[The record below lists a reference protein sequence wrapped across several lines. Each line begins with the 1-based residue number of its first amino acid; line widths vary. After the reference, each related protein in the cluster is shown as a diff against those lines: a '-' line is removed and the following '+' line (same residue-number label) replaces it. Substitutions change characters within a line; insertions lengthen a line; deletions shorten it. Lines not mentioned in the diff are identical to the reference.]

1 MSVVWY
7 ECKVKYRKTHETG
20 ESKVTTETYLLD
32 AVSYTEAEARITE
45 EMKTYTN
52 EEFMITNIKVA
63 NLSEVHPFENSDR
76 WFKSKVSLISY
87 DDESG
92 KERKSNLYMLIQAN
106 DVKEAYENTEQ
117 ALQETMGDYSIPAIT
132 ESPILDVFPYFSD
145 EEESTV
151 TSEVKEEIEEKEKSE
166 VVEKTEEVP
175 SE

>member
-45 EMKTYTN
+45 EMKTYTS

-145 EEESTV
+145 EEEPTV
-151 TSEVKEEIEEKEKSE
+151 DSEVTEETEKSE
-166 VVEKTEEVP
+166 VVEETKEVP

>member
-45 EMKTYTN
+45 EMKTYTS

-106 DVKEAYENTEQ
+106 DVKQAYENTEQ

-145 EEESTV
+145 EEEPTV
-151 TSEVKEEIEEKEKSE
+151 DSEVTEEIEETEKSE
-166 VVEKTEEVP
+166 VVEETEEVP

>member
-45 EMKTYTN
+45 EMKTYTS

-106 DVKEAYENTEQ
+106 DVKQAYENTEQ

-145 EEESTV
+145 EEEPTV
-151 TSEVKEEIEEKEKSE
+151 ASEEIEVTEKPE
-166 VVEKTEEVP
+166 VVEETEEVP